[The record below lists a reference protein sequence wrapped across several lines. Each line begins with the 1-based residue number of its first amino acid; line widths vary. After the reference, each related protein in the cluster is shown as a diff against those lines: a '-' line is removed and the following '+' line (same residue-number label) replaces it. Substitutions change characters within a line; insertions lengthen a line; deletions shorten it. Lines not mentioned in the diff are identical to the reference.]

1 MTFTCAYCKRSF
13 SRSDVRR
20 IHYQRCSARILAG
33 APIPS
38 AVRQGRKA
46 KACDSCARRKRSCD
60 EKQPCSACDSR
71 RAACTYTRSK
81 GVAGE
86 SRDGK
91 PEDVEC
97 RRQQGV
103 LAPDEVA
110 STTPATLPGLQD
122 ALPDPSGQTTLD
134 DFHEGITYD
143 EMEMLPMDPTCL
155 DLPQNSWLVTGM
167 SLDNSS
173 SKAENH
179 AEAWTLAQPK
189 PKNALPFL
197 RNFASS
203 KGKSTLF
210 AFTYTSSDN
219 SGCISESTELQ
230 NLCDVYIPGDPALL
244 GALFGSRPEALEDL
258 SWQVGPLDLGDM
270 DPTSYSSFT
279 SIIPNPSNFTDSLD
293 ITDWITDPMFPRSRE
308 ILMRFQQ
315 LRLPEIAPKTP
326 RVTVTKMS
334 PEDRQC
340 LRFFSPPN
348 IHRLLASF
356 WKNWYHHCKIIHRP
370 TFDPLTTSVQLLLI
384 MVLLGAATSPE
395 IADGEL
401 AERYFG
407 AGEQIV
413 FQELLQHQNRCM
425 AGIPLNEVDK
435 PTAFQAALLACCLQ
449 HWGGD
454 SEARTRVRRSNF
466 YMLVDSVR
474 SFGFPKLSQEIYN
487 ERTLLSDFDWN
498 RYVATEELN
507 RTCMFIFLV
516 DSSFVI
522 FNNSPTKTPLQTFP
536 CRLVSPPACFEAETA
551 EDCYHHL
558 ESCRSSNYAHTTLIE
573 AVETFRMNSM
583 TDKAYSM
590 FMGLDSINLFAILSG
605 IIVWMFQQHC
615 SLFQVPAYETHIRE
629 VLQKWSQFWSLRCDR
644 PAAQC
649 NSNNDNNNN
658 NNNNN
663 DAREN
668 GFFEHADEYR
678 RFALGLLQLRRDEYR
693 QLRLESAQATIVPL
707 RKLDETSMEQVA
719 NLLDLMQSLE
729 F

>member
-1 MTFTCAYCKRSF
+1 M
-13 SRSDVRR
+13 
-20 IHYQRCSARILAG
+20 
-33 APIPS
+33 
-38 AVRQGRKA
+38 RQGRKA

-81 GVAGE
+81 AVAAE

-91 PEDVEC
+91 AEDVEC

-110 STTPATLPGLQD
+110 STPSTLPGLQD
-122 ALPDPSGQTTLD
+122 ALPGPSGQNTTTLN

-143 EMEMLPMDPTCL
+143 AMQMLPMDPNCL
-155 DLPQNSWLVTGM
+155 DLQQNSWLVTGM
-167 SLDNSS
+167 SHDSSS

-179 AEAWTLAQPK
+179 PEAWSLARPK

-203 KGKSTLF
+203 KGKSTLY
-210 AFTYTSSDN
+210 AFTYISSDN
-219 SGCISESTELQ
+219 NECISESTELQ
-230 NLCDVYIPGDPALL
+230 NLCDAYIPGDPALL
-244 GALFGSRPEALEDL
+244 GALFGSRPEALEHI
-258 SWQVGPLDLGDM
+258 SWPVGPLDLGYM

-279 SIIPNPSNFTDSLD
+279 SIIPNPSNFTDGFD
-293 ITDWITDPMFPRSRE
+293 IADWITDPMFPRSRE

-315 LRLPEIAPKTP
+315 LRLPEMAPTTP

-334 PEDRQC
+334 PEDREC

-356 WKNWYHHCKIIHRP
+356 WKNWSHHCMIIHRP
-370 TFDPLTTSVQLLLI
+370 TFDPLTTSVSLLLI
-384 MVLLGAATSPE
+384 MVLLGAAVSPE
-395 IADGEL
+395 ITDGEL

-413 FQELLQHQNRCM
+413 FQELLKHQNRCM
-425 AGIPLNEVDK
+425 AGISLNKVDK
-435 PTAFQAALLACCLQ
+435 PTALQAALLACCLQ

-487 ERTLLSDFDWN
+487 ERNLLSDFNWN

-507 RTCMFIFLV
+507 RTCMYIFLV

-522 FNNSPTKTPLQTFP
+522 FNNSTTKTPLQTFP

-551 EDCYHHL
+551 EDCYRHL
-558 ESCRSSNYAHTTLIE
+558 ESCRTSNYAHTTLIE

-590 FMGLDSINLFAILSG
+590 FMGLDSLNLFAILSGVFAFSFSPPHPPKNLMSKGIIKEFTCTDIRPFALALRLG

-615 SLFQVPAYETHIRE
+615 SLFQVPAYETHIRD
-629 VLQKWSQFWSLRCDR
+629 VLQKWSQFWSLRSDR
-644 PAAQC
+644 PARKC
-649 NSNNDNNNN
+649 NSNSNNDN
-658 NNNNN
+658 
-663 DAREN
+663 DGARPK

-707 RKLDETSMEQVA
+707 RELDETSMEQVA
-719 NLLDLMQSLE
+719 NLLDLMENLE
-729 F
+729 I